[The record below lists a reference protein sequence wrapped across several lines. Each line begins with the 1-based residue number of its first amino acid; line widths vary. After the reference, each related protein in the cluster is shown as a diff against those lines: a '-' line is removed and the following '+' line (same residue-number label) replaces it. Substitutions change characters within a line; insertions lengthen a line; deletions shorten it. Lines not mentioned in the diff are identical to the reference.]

1 MCLDRGQSR
10 KCQFLPTW
18 DPCIH
23 STAVQSDTGLLVE
36 HYAAVVLDTYL
47 ESAKPTTSVHES
59 VVFTDRVVRPLQI
72 LRLPT

>member
-36 HYAAVVLDTYL
+36 RYAAVVLDTDELRVGNTYL
-47 ESAKPTTSVHES
+47 LSA
-59 VVFTDRVVRPLQI
+59 
-72 LRLPT
+72 